1 MSVRGAL
8 AAGEA
13 CLGSRGQRGG
23 LQRRRFT
30 IPSNG
35 ALVAAPVWPGGA
47 AALGDQTDTLRSTG
61 GQAGGSITGRTDW
74 DRRGATDGGEV
85 RACLWG
91 SQRCAD
97 RARARMWG
105 GQAGR
110 GRVRPARH
118 RSALLCPQPRPQRP
132 QEPPLCLLCLSSPS
146 RRKAGVGRPRAPTRD
161 GRPDGQQEAGPGG
174 LLEPSAPALVCPP
187 RRLLSRGE

>member
-1 MSVRGAL
+1 MHAYLLTWLLGPLPRPWTPACDPMSVRGAP

-74 DRRGATDGGEV
+74 DRRGATDAGEV
-85 RACLWG
+85 RASLG
-91 SQRCAD
+91 
-97 RARARMWG
+97 
-105 GQAGR
+105 
-110 GRVRPARH
+110 
-118 RSALLCPQPRPQRP
+118 
-132 QEPPLCLLCLSSPS
+132 EP
-146 RRKAGVGRPRAPTRD
+146 
-161 GRPDGQQEAGPGG
+161 E
-174 LLEPSAPALVCPP
+174 VC
-187 RRLLSRGE
+187 